1 MRLAPHRRLQ
11 LAIAV
16 PSVMVLAL
24 LTSVSPATGSAG
36 APGSAGTDTS
46 LPATDSQVTVSGRG
60 PFANLEIT
68 VNQTRNLV
76 NQAVSVTW
84 TGAEPTIEGP
94 GRFAGNY
101 LQIMQCWGED
111 DGTNPANP
119 GPPPEQCVQG
129 AAAAVYGGI
138 PGGLY
143 PSGLAVSRVITRSDW
158 PNYDPAVGVTDPRT
172 TNVWR
177 PFRAVDGTVIDV
189 HTDPDFN
196 PAVQGGN
203 FWLNPYFNV
212 ITTNEI
218 AGGITTDDGTGS
230 ELFAINT
237 GVESSG
243 LGCGQRV
250 EPAPGGGFREP
261 QCWLVVVP
269 RGTPTEEN
277 VGTPQEANADQFGV
291 VTSPLAPAAWQ
302 HRIAVPLSFNPV
314 DSACS
319 INAAD
324 RRLIG
329 SELFI
334 GALANWQSSLCAS
347 GNRPPYVFGTVSD
360 ALARQQLLVGAAGAA
375 GMAVTPRPLN
385 PAEVPASSPVVY
397 SPMSLSGVVIGFNV
411 ERNVRP
417 DAPPEAQ
424 ALAGVRVADIN
435 LTPRLVAKLL
445 TQSYRSQTQILSDP
459 GYPWLGGN
467 PLHMGLDP
475 DFLQFNPEFE
485 LLQIASSK
493 NFGGLLLP
501 ASNSDVA
508 RQVWQWILADP
519 EAKAWMDGESDPW
532 GMRVNPVYATSSRAN
547 PSGFPFADPVPDTF
561 PKSDPYCYQAPPQ
574 GLGGAVVPPPL
585 CGTDWLPYT
594 QSMNDAGRLTRV
606 ADDGAKVVNDVFALT
621 AAEVWKRDLPQFIG
635 RRAILALTD
644 SANATRYGLQSA
656 RLSRAGD
663 NGPNRTFTAPDA
675 AGLLTGLGGLRA
687 AAEPT
692 VLEPDPAATP
702 AGGYPLTALTYG
714 AIRPLELD
722 PAERDDYAALID
734 YAAGPGQVAGVAP
747 GQLPPG
753 YAPLPE
759 NLRAQATEAARLV
772 RELQPPVPEEQPIL
786 APANP
791 VPVAPPSGSGGAGGS
806 SGSTATT
813 APPAEATEVAIVVAD
828 EEVVEDPGLLTP
840 VLSLAR
846 SRFIIPALGAIALLA
861 ALGAIEV
868 TKRPRRAVAKVA
880 T

>member
-1 MRLAPHRRLQ
+1 VRLAPLRRLQ
-11 LAIAV
+11 LAIGV
-16 PSVMVLAL
+16 PGVLAL
-24 LTSVSPATGSAG
+24 ALLSLAVPATGSPG

-46 LPATDSQVTVSGRG
+46 LPATDSQVTVRGRG
-60 PFANLEIT
+60 PFASLEVT

-84 TGAEPTIEGP
+84 SGGQPTIEGP

-129 AAAAVYGGI
+129 AVGGVYGGI

-143 PSGLAVSRVITRSDW
+143 PSGLAISRVITRTDW
-158 PNYDPAVGVTDPRT
+158 ANFDPAVGVADPRT

-189 HTDPDFN
+189 HTDPGFN
-196 PAVQGGN
+196 PAVQGGSY
-203 FWLNPYFNV
+203 WLNPYFNV
-212 ITTNEI
+212 ITSNEI
-218 AGGITTDDGTGS
+218 AGAVTSDDGRGS
-230 ELFAINT
+230 ELFSIDT

-250 EPAPGGGFREP
+250 QPVPGGGFREP
-261 QCWLVVVP
+261 RCWLVVVP

-277 VGTPQEANADQFGV
+277 AGTPLAASAEQFGV
-291 VTSPLAPAAWQ
+291 VTSPLAPTAWQ

-324 RRLIG
+324 RRLTG

-334 GALANWQSSLCAS
+334 GALTNWQSSLCAS
-347 GNRPPYVFGTVSD
+347 GNRPPFVFGTLSD
-360 ALARQQLLVGAAGAA
+360 SLARQQLLAGAAGAA
-375 GMAVTPRPLN
+375 GMAVTPRPLD
-385 PAEVPASSPVVY
+385 PAEIPVSSPVVY
-397 SPMSLSGVVIGFNV
+397 APLSLSGVVIGFNV

-417 DAPPEAQ
+417 DAPQ
-424 ALAGVRVADIN
+424 AALDLAGVRVANIN

-445 TQSYRSQTQILSDP
+445 TQSYASQVRILADP
-459 GYPWLGGN
+459 GYPWLASN
-467 PLHMGLDP
+467 PLHLGLDR

-485 LLQIASSK
+485 LLQIASAK
-493 NFGGLLLP
+493 NFGGVLM
-501 ASNSDVA
+501 ASPNSDVA

-519 EAKAWMDGESDPW
+519 EARAWLDGQPDPW
-532 GMRVNPVYATSSRAN
+532 GMRVNPVYATTAAAN
-547 PSGFPFADPVPDTF
+547 PSGFPFAEPVPDTF

-574 GLGGAVVPPPL
+574 GPGGAVVPPVV

-594 QSMNDAGRLTRV
+594 QTMGDAARLARV

-621 AAEVWKRDLPQFIG
+621 PDQVWKRDLPQFIG
-635 RRAILALTD
+635 RRAILSLTD
-644 SANATRYGLQSA
+644 SASAARYGLQTA

-663 NGPNRTFTAPDA
+663 NGPNRSFAAPDLT
-675 AGLLTGLGGLRA
+675 GLLAGLGGLRA
-687 AAEPT
+687 GAEPT

-714 AIRPLELD
+714 AIRPLDLD
-722 PAERDDYAALID
+722 AAARDDYAALIE
-734 YAAGPGQVAGVAP
+734 YGVGPGQVSGVAP

-753 YAPLPE
+753 YAPLPQ
-759 NLRAQATEAARLV
+759 NLRAQGLEAARLV
-772 RELQPPVPEEQPIL
+772 RELQPPATGEPP
-786 APANP
+786 APG
-791 VPVAPPSGSGGAGGS
+791 VEGGVAFPPSGVRNGTASRAAGP
-806 SGSTATT
+806 T
-813 APPAEATEVAIVVAD
+813 APAALPAEVAAAVVD
-828 EEVVEDPGLLTP
+828 QDDGPQDSGLLTP
-840 VLSLAR
+840 VLALAR
-846 SRFIIPALGAIALLA
+846 SRFFVPALGAVALLS
-861 ALGAIEV
+861 ALAAIEI
-868 TKRPRRAVAKVA
+868 TKRPRRVAA
-880 T
+880 GAAA